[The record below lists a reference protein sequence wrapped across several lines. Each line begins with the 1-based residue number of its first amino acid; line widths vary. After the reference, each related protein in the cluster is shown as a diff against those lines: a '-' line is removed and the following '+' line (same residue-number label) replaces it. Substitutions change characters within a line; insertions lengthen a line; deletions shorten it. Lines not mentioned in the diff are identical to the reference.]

1 MTGVKYCTDA
11 RMKKSL
17 VPPLDRIPSILF
29 HIGHTSIQLLR
40 PVAST
45 TKRFLLIR
53 SSSMNCTWHDLFCS
67 VMDGRDCSAMDMTLE
82 CSQTF
87 EKPHNQISG
96 HSMTPPSKKMMSF
109 VVLLLLLLTICRT
122 VSGDQRTRDMVVTPH
137 PLATA
142 AGQEI
147 LEMGG
152 TAADAVVA
160 VQSVL
165 GLVEPQSSGLGGGAF
180 CVYYDAETGDIVSL
194 DGRETAP
201 AAATEDR
208 FASLDNFLVAWQ
220 SGLSVGV
227 PGVPRLLQH
236 LHDKFGQVPWKG
248 LFEPAQTLATNGFEL
263 SERISATVSTLLDYN
278 TNVLGFENCSER
290 LLFRDPTAFSY
301 FVDESTCTAKPAGTR
316 VTNDAYYET
325 LVSVANEGANVFYTG
340 TIAADIVAAVQGDL
354 NIPGD
359 MTVEDLANYKVV
371 EREPVC
377 LDYRNHSICGMGP
390 PSSGGLAVSQM
401 LGMLESFDLSAL
413 EDPLNEEAVHL
424 FTQVG
429 RLAFSDRNMFV
440 ADSDFTNVPVDGM
453 LNKSYLATRAELI
466 GETDMGLASAGVP
479 PGVTATNET
488 AADPRTTQTG
498 TSHISIIDQYGNAL
512 SFTSSIEAPFGNGV
526 MVGGFLL
533 NNELTDFSFV
543 PSIAD
548 GTPIA
553 NRVQGN
559 KRPRSSMSPTIVF
572 DNDGNVKLL
581 TGSVGGSTIIGHTA
595 QSIMNIFDFG
605 LDPQEAVEVPHYQN
619 NNEDSTLIETP
630 VPNVTRDYNATA
642 LAEALTARGH
652 VVEEQDISSGLAVI
666 LVKNDGVMVGGADK
680 RRDVTVGG
688 SNLNRADDKSSGSAL
703 NSFIRM
709 LPVVGA
715 WFMLA
720 LL

>member
-1 MTGVKYCTDA
+1 
-11 RMKKSL
+11 
-17 VPPLDRIPSILF
+17 
-29 HIGHTSIQLLR
+29 
-40 PVAST
+40 
-45 TKRFLLIR
+45 
-53 SSSMNCTWHDLFCS
+53 
-67 VMDGRDCSAMDMTLE
+67 MDGRDCSAKDMTLE

-109 VVLLLLLLTICRT
+109 VVLLLLLLSSTQT
-122 VSGDQRTRDMVVTPH
+122 VNGDQRTRDMVVTPH

-142 AGQEI
+142 TGQEI

-152 TAADAVVA
+152 TAADAMVA
-160 VQSVL
+160 VQTVL

-180 CVYYDAETGDIVSL
+180 CVYYDAETGDSTSL

-236 LHDKFGQVPWKG
+236 LHDKFGQLPWKG
-248 LFEPAQTLATNGFEL
+248 LFEPAQTLATNGVEI
-263 SERISATVSTLLDYN
+263 SERTSATVSTLLDYN

-301 FVDESTCTAKPAGTR
+301 FVDESTCTAKAAGTQ
-316 VTNDAYYET
+316 VTNEAYYET
-325 LVSVANEGANVFYTG
+325 LVSLANEGANAFYSG
-340 TIAADIVAAVQGDL
+340 PIAADIVAAVQGDL

-359 MTVEDLANYKVV
+359 MTREDLADYKVV

-377 LDYRNHSICGMGP
+377 IDYRNHSICGMGP

-401 LGMLESFDLSAL
+401 LGMLETFDLSVL

-440 ADSDFTNVPVDGM
+440 ADSDFINVPVDGM
-453 LNKSYLATRAELI
+453 LNKAYLATRADLI

-479 PGVTATNET
+479 PGVITNET
-488 AADPRTTQTG
+488 AADSRTKQTG

-533 NNELTDFSFV
+533 NNQLTDFSFI
-543 PSIAD
+543 PSAD

-572 DNDGNVKLL
+572 NNDGNVKLL

-595 QSIMNIFDFG
+595 QSIMNILDFG
-605 LDPQEAVEVPHYQN
+605 LDDPQEAVEVPHYQN

-688 SNLNRADDKSSGSAL
+688 SDLNMPDDTSSGSAL
-703 NSFIRM
+703 NSWIRM

-715 WFMLA
+715 WLMLA